1 MKQQPS
7 TRSAYLLLIFLT
19 FLNILNFVDRQ
30 LVVVLAVPLAEE
42 LGLSLTQVAWLYGY
56 IFLVFYTLMGMVMAT
71 VPDRWSRQ
79 RLIAGGLF
87 LWSALTAV
95 SGLAGSFLHLALA
108 RMLVGIGEATLTPAA
123 LSILSDAFPP
133 KRRALASGI
142 YYSGVSLGSGLSLII
157 AGQMVSR
164 YGWRSCFYALGVL
177 GLLLAP
183 LVLLI
188 KTPPR
193 GAAEAAAAPA
203 TGAQSTNLIGNLAG
217 EALSTREIYRTLF
230 QTLRRSP
237 ALVLTI
243 TAAVLINFS
252 TAASSYSFTWLVKE
266 RGMDFRTT
274 GLVMGIIV
282 IVAGLAG
289 SSGVS
294 AISDWFHGRYSGGRL
309 WLLFF
314 KAFFFLPFV
323 IGYYTLAIDASYGLF
338 YICWFMA
345 TINTLS
351 WYGPIFATVQ
361 DLAPIRIRATAIA
374 FLMLVINL
382 IGTGLGPLA
391 AGMIGDRYSLWRGL
405 MVCASIGYLS
415 IIPLFLAARRYKTD
429 LERAR
434 EPEITLMASPSPA

>member
-7 TRSAYLLLIFLT
+7 TRSAYLLLAFLT
-19 FLNILNFVDRQ
+19 FLNIINFVDRQ
-30 LVVVLAVPLAEE
+30 LIVILAKPLAED

-56 IFLVFYTLMGMVMAT
+56 IFLVFYTLMGMVMAAIA
-71 VPDRWSRQ
+71 DRWHRQ

-95 SGLAGSFLHLALA
+95 SGLATSFLHLAAA
-108 RMLVGIGEATLTPAA
+108 RTLVGIGEATLTPAA
-123 LSILSDAFPP
+123 LSILGDAFPP

-142 YYSGVSLGSGLSLII
+142 YYAGVSLGSGLSLII
-157 AGQMVSR
+157 AGEMVSR
-164 YGWRSCFYALGVL
+164 YGWRSCFYALGTL

-193 GAAEAAAAPA
+193 GAAEAAVTETQSISPA
-203 TGAQSTNLIGNLAG
+203 GKS
-217 EALSTREIYRTLF
+217 LSTVEIYRTLF

-274 GLVMGIIV
+274 GLVMGVIV

-294 AISDWFHGRYSGGRL
+294 AISDWFHERYSGGRL
-309 WLLFF
+309 WLLFC

-323 IGYYTLAIDASYGLF
+323 IGYYTLAIDAPYGLF
-338 YICWFMA
+338 YVCWFMA

-361 DLAPIRIRATAIA
+361 DLAPLRIRATAIA

-382 IGTGLGPLA
+382 IGTGLGPLV
-391 AGMIGDRYSLWRGL
+391 AGMIGDRHSLWRGL
-405 MVCASIGYLS
+405 MVCAAIGYLS
-415 IIPLFLAARRYKTD
+415 IVPLFLAARRYKTD

-434 EPEITLMASPSPA
+434 ESETALLASPSLA

>member
-1 MKQQPS
+1 MEQQPT

-30 LVVVLAVPLAEE
+30 LVVVLAKPLAEE

-56 IFLVFYTLMGMVMAT
+56 IFLIFYTLMGMAMAAMA
-71 VPDRWSRQ
+71 DRWSRQ

-95 SGLAGSFLHLALA
+95 SGLAGSFLHLAAA
-108 RMLVGIGEATLTPAA
+108 RMLVGIGETTLTPAA

-157 AGQMVSR
+157 AGEMVSR
-164 YGWRSCFYALGVL
+164 YGWRSCFYALGIL

-183 LVLLI
+183 LVLLM

-203 TGAQSTNLIGNLAG
+203 TGAQSTLAG
-217 EALSTREIYRTLF
+217 EALSTSEIYRMLF

-274 GLVMGIIV
+274 GLVMGTIV
-282 IVAGLAG
+282 TAP
-289 SSGVS
+289 SSPPCRT
-294 AISDWFHGRYSGGRL
+294 WRRSG
-309 WLLFF
+309 
-314 KAFFFLPFV
+314 
-323 IGYYTLAIDASYGLF
+323 
-338 YICWFMA
+338 
-345 TINTLS
+345 
-351 WYGPIFATVQ
+351 FA
-361 DLAPIRIRATAIA
+361 P
-374 FLMLVINL
+374 
-382 IGTGLGPLA
+382 P
-391 AGMIGDRYSLWRGL
+391 
-405 MVCASIGYLS
+405 
-415 IIPLFLAARRYKTD
+415 
-429 LERAR
+429 
-434 EPEITLMASPSPA
+434 PSPF